1 MKTLIYLTL
10 AVSALASPALSFAQS
25 TNAPVTRAQVYSDLV
40 RLEQAGYSPS
50 ASDDANY
57 PADIQAAEA
66 KVAAQDRESVA
77 DNAAGGT
84 TEMTEATGM
93 GAGSSGSSE
102 SGTHVSAKG
111 AAASAACVGPISF
124 CSLYFGS

>member
-1 MKTLIYLTL
+1 MKTLICLTL

-25 TNAPVTRAQVYSDLV
+25 TNAPVTRAQVYADLV

-66 KVAAQDRESVA
+66 KVAAQRSESVA

-84 TEMTEATGM
+84 TETTGM
-93 GAGSSGSSE
+93 GAGLSGSSE
-102 SGTHVSAKG
+102 SGTRAPVKG
-111 AAASAACVGPISF
+111 TAAGAACVGPISF

>member
-1 MKTLIYLTL
+1 MKTLICLTL

-25 TNAPVTRAQVYSDLV
+25 TSAPVTRAQVYSDLV

-66 KVAAQDRESVA
+66 KVAAQDSESVA

-84 TEMTEATGM
+84 TETTSM
-93 GAGSSGSSE
+93 GAGLSGSSE
-102 SGTHVSAKG
+102 SGTRAPVKG
-111 AAASAACVGPISF
+111 TAASAACVGPISF
-124 CSLYFGS
+124 RSLYFGS